1 MKKNKYIF
9 NDKVNKIWFIFLP
22 IIWTLIRFIWYVVYL
37 GGIDDAIFFSFEFGD
52 NFRMIAFIS
61 SYILLPLISPF
72 IRNELRIIFQ
82 IVFVYLIIIFYY
94 ICLIAYY
101 YNQFASKSA
110 FYRTIVFGILFGLIA
125 FSLGIVYAITKNKIF
140 CWIMLPINIVV
151 AYFMC
156 IPFMDKI
163 ITVITMFLFT
173 VALVCSYKKSDGCKV
188 NLIETPVE
196 NTIIDSKLPEVI
208 RQYKEL
214 LDSGVITEEEYNEKK
229 NELLH

>member
-1 MKKNKYIF
+1 MKKNNYIF

-22 IIWTLIRFIWYVVYL
+22 IIWTFIRFIWNVVYH
-37 GGIDDAIFFSFEFGD
+37 GRIDDAIFFSFQFG
-52 NFRMIAFIS
+52 NKFSIIAFIS
-61 SYILLPLISPF
+61 SYILLSLISPF
-72 IRNELRIIFQ
+72 IKNELRLIFQ
-82 IVFVYLIIIFYY
+82 MVFVYLIIIVHSICCTVYLYNYFDTDYY
-94 ICLIAYY
+94 I
-101 YNQFASKSA
+101 
-110 FYRTIVFGILFGLIA
+110 IVFGILFGLIA

-140 CWIMLPINIVV
+140 CCIMLPINIVV

-156 IPFMDKI
+156 FSFMDKI

-188 NLIETPVE
+188 NLIETPAK
-196 NTIIDSKLPEVI
+196 NTTIDYKLPEVI

-229 NELLH
+229 NQLLH

>member
-1 MKKNKYIF
+1 MKKNNYIF

-22 IIWTLIRFIWYVVYL
+22 IIWTFIRFIWNVVYH
-37 GGIDDAIFFSFEFGD
+37 GRIDDAIFFSFQFG
-52 NFRMIAFIS
+52 NKFSIIVFIS
-61 SYILLPLISPF
+61 SYILLSLISPF
-72 IRNELRIIFQ
+72 IKNELRLIFQ
-82 IVFVYLIIIFYY
+82 IVFVYLIIIVPLICDTVYLYNYFDTDYY
-94 ICLIAYY
+94 I
-101 YNQFASKSA
+101 
-110 FYRTIVFGILFGLIA
+110 IVFGILFGLIA

-140 CWIMLPINIVV
+140 CCIMLPINIVV

-156 IPFMDKI
+156 FSFMDKI

-188 NLIETPVE
+188 NLIETPAK
-196 NTIIDSKLPEVI
+196 NTTIDYKLPEVI

>member
-1 MKKNKYIF
+1 MKKNNYMF

-72 IRNELRIIFQ
+72 IINELRIIFQ

-151 AYFMC
+151 ASFMC

>member
-1 MKKNKYIF
+1 MKKNNYIF
-9 NDKVNKIWFIFLP
+9 NDKANKIWFIFLP
-22 IIWTLIRFIWYVVYL
+22 IIWTLIRFVWYVVYH
-37 GGIDDAIFFSFEFGD
+37 GGIEDVIFFSFQFGD

-61 SYILLPLISPF
+61 SYILLSLISPF

-82 IVFVYLIIIFYY
+82 IVFVYVIIIFYY
-94 ICLIAYY
+94 ICLIAYH
-101 YNQFASKSA
+101 YNQFASKSVL
-110 FYRTIVFGILFGLIA
+110 YRIIVFGILFCLIA

-163 ITVITMFLFT
+163 ITAITMFLFT
-173 VALVCSYKKSDGCKV
+173 VALVSSYKKSDGCKV
-188 NLIETPVE
+188 NLIETPAK
-196 NTIIDSKLPEVI
+196 NTTIDYKLPEVI
-208 RQYKEL
+208 KQYKEL